1 MDGADVIADFFRP
14 DPVRRVAGAGAG
26 RHEATPAS
34 PVAARDTADIEIAAA
49 DAAAGEPGAAHAA
62 AGEPGAAHAA
72 GGEGAVTPGV

>member
-49 DAAAGEPGAAHAA
+49 DAAAGDPAAGEPGAAHAA
-62 AGEPGAAHAA
+62 AGE
-72 GGEGAVTPGV
+72 GAVTPGV